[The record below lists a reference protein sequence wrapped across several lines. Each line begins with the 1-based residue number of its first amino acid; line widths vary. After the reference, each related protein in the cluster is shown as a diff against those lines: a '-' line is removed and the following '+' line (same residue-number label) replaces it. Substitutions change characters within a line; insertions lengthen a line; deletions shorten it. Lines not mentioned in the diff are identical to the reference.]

1 MINTNNSALRYY
13 SVGWLLKMLC
23 TSWVI
28 VLVISQRPLAKA
40 KEVFVLSYELQYC
53 YITQTLHAMQGEGQ
67 HGFIARKGQ
76 VGDWLTGVSCQR
88 PRCHQVC
95 HRTVHVASVLCGYA
109 WRQPSSSTM
118 QLYPTQTFWAH
129 HLCTVNVCLCWIQL
143 CLCWIQLH
151 GRGRWLGLTYK
162 VNSLWLYLYL
172 HVQQQ
177 PWIKSK
183 NMIKHWNQTLS
194 PLSGCIEQELQN
206 DKVINVPFSLDYMH
220 I

>member
-1 MINTNNSALRYY
+1 
-13 SVGWLLKMLC
+13 
-23 TSWVI
+23 
-28 VLVISQRPLAKA
+28 
-40 KEVFVLSYELQYC
+40 
-53 YITQTLHAMQGEGQ
+53 MQGEGQ

-109 WRQPSSSTM
+109 WRQRSSSTM
-118 QLYPTQTFWAH
+118 QLYPTQTFWAR

-177 PWIKSK
+177 SWIKSK

-194 PLSGCIEQELQN
+194 TLSGCIEQELQN
-206 DKVINVPFSLDYMH
+206 DNDILVGALLWPHSKRGVWLFFIPPEMSLKWISVCTNLVRSSMCKVRHLSHATIELTLFTICNQLSFSFVPTFH
-220 I
+220 